1 MKLGQNRARHQAV
14 TASVIMNR
22 VNGSGNYYTVIMG
35 ESQTPMSMY
44 GTMKTPELLWLLGSI
59 DF

>member
-14 TASVIMNR
+14 MASVIMNGA
-22 VNGSGNYYTVIMG
+22 NGSGNYYTVIMG

>member
-14 TASVIMNR
+14 MASVIMNR
-22 VNGSGNYYTVIMG
+22 ANGSNCYTVIMG